1 MKILLVGYG
10 KMGRMI
16 ESLAPEFGCEIAGV
30 IDPFAPDGTDGP
42 DSPRWSGVDVA
53 IDFSTPDAVVKNV
66 PVLAG
71 RGISVVIGTTG
82 WEKDEAAIR
91 RAVADTSVGIIAAP
105 NFSTGVI
112 LFEAVVARAASLFS
126 AHPEFG
132 AWLNE
137 AHHNTKKDAPSGT
150 ALMLKRA
157 MEGAGYTRPIDV
169 SSVRAGFIPGVHTV
183 GFDGPADTI
192 TLTHTARDRSAFA
205 RGALLAAKWVKGKRG
220 WFNMH
225 DVLGLDK
232 VDWRETT
239 EVRRQK

>member
-1 MKILLVGYG
+1 MRILLVGYG
-10 KMGRMI
+10 KMGKMI
-16 ESLAPEFGCEIAGV
+16 ESLAADAGCEVAGV
-30 IDPFAPDGTDGP
+30 IDPTVPEGKDGP
-42 DSPRWSGVDVA
+42 DSPRWNGVDVA
-53 IDFSTPDAVVKNV
+53 IDFSTPDSVVKNV

-82 WEKDEAAIR
+82 WEKDDAAIR
-91 RAVADTSVGIIAAP
+91 RAVADTGVGIVAAA

-112 LFEAVVARAASLFS
+112 LFEAVVARAAALFG

-157 MEGAGYTRPIDV
+157 MEGAGFPRPIDV
-169 SSVRAGFIPGVHTV
+169 SSIRAGFIPGVHTV

-239 EVRRQK
+239 EVRSKK